1 MMCGLSRSVACGILP
16 NQGSGD
22 TMHVSPA
29 LAGRFFNAEPPGKL
43 RDNLIIRKINKY
55 VGKFYP
61 DDVV

>member
-1 MMCGLSRSVACGILP
+1 
-16 NQGSGD
+16 
-22 TMHVSPA
+22 MHVSPA